1 MDLPRAGGGQSQPDW
16 PGNVRELA
24 NVVERAVVMS
34 TGKQIFAEDLPLSI
48 INASLPEGGAPPTE
62 ERSLKLLVRNFEAQ
76 VIAQALQ
83 RNQGNRSR
91 TATEL
96 GISRRALL
104 YKQHECQF
112 DDKADPIDDCAN

>member
-1 MDLPRAGGGQSQPDW
+1 MQGYAW

-24 NVVERAVVMS
+24 NAIERAVVMS
-34 TGKQIFAEDLPLSI
+34 TGNVIFAEDLPSSVRQAGEQLES
-48 INASLPEGGAPPTE
+48 NCSEQK
-62 ERSLKLLVRNFEAQ
+62 SLKKLVRDFEAK
-76 VIAQALQ
+76 VIAQTRNA

-104 YKQHECQF
+104 YKLHELNL
-112 DDKADPIDDCAN
+112 DEKSA